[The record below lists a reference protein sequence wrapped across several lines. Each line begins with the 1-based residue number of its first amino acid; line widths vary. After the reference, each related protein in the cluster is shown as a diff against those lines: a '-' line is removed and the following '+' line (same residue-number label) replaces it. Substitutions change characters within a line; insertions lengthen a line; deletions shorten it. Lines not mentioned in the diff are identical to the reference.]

1 MQYCILHAQT
11 HKSCVTMESNKAS
24 NFKIFNEVSRT
35 QYCEENIVCVLRHT
49 DTLFREQ
56 WLYTGWSYEL

>member
-1 MQYCILHAQT
+1 
-11 HKSCVTMESNKAS
+11 MESNKAS